1 MADTRIAVGKIKD
14 EPEYFVL
21 LESKQWQVV
30 SKVKKKKKMDQR
42 NQFERTLNGKNQN
55 NMSNKINRFLIYSLK
70 YEISICGIY
79 TDNSTN

>member
-30 SKVKKKKKMDQR
+30 SKVKKKKKKRWIRETNLKELSMAKT
-42 NQFERTLNGKNQN
+42 RT
-55 NMSNKINRFLIYSLK
+55 I
-70 YEISICGIY
+70 
-79 TDNSTN
+79 